1 MPPLLDRITPLD
13 TLSLA
18 SRRVLVRVD
27 FDAPLGRDGAVSDD
41 ARVREALPTLQHLVA
56 QGARVVVA
64 SHLGRPRKGFNAAQS
79 LAAPG
84 ERLAELLSMDIAL
97 TDECVGDGARKV
109 VHDLR
114 DGRVALLENLRFHPG
129 EESGDDGFA
138 GELARLCDV
147 YVNDDFRHA
156 HLPWASVAALPKL
169 VPLRAPGLRMMKE
182 LKALSALSAP
192 ARPFVV
198 ALGGDSL
205 SARAP
210 S

>member
-114 DGRVALLENLRFHPG
+114 DGRVALL
-129 EESGDDGFA
+129 A
-138 GELARLCDV
+138 ELLDV
-147 YVNDDFRHA
+147 
-156 HLPWASVAALPKL
+156 PTASVKLLRGQSGRDKDVLVHGAAARIGTVLATL
-169 VPLRAPGLRMMKE
+169 G
-182 LKALSALSAP
+182 AP
-192 ARPFVV
+192 AAER
-198 ALGGDSL
+198 
-205 SARAP
+205 
-210 S
+210 